1 MELTVKQYAEKR
13 GINKGYISRIVR
25 DKKLHLMPDVVS
37 ISKKIDAFGTSFYSL
52 KMKPTKDLKVVS
64 KNSKKKYV

>member
-25 DKKLHLMPDVVS
+25 DRKLHLMSDVAK
-37 ISKKIDAFGTSFYSL
+37 ITKKTDAFGTMFYLL
-52 KMKPTKDLKVVS
+52 KMKPTKDLKVVT
-64 KNSKKKYV
+64 KDTKKKYV